1 MNKMLNGLHDS
12 TNVAMTENG
21 ATARRTTNSAVLDFF
36 SHGGALRG
44 AGASRAI
51 PLFDSAWA
59 ENPELALKAMFYFR
73 DVRGGQGQRQA
84 FRDQLK
90 YLVKLSPE
98 TVRKNLPLIS
108 EYGRWDDLYSLM
120 DTPLESDVLALFKSQ
135 LTEDMKAA
143 KEGANFSLLA
153 KWLKSE
159 NASSK
164 QTKLFARKTRK
175 FMGMDSKTYRKLLS
189 SLRAELDVVE
199 RKTSSNH
206 WDEIAY
212 SHVPSNAM
220 MKYRKAFRKH
230 DEVRFEDFIGKVN
243 AGEEKVNMGVTYPY
257 EIIHQIGVGYYSKG
271 NISDAEANALWNALP
286 NYVDGEPENAIC
298 VVDTSGSMHGTP
310 IEVALSLG
318 IYMAER
324 ASGPYKDHFITFSAT
339 PKLQKLEGT
348 GIKQKVKNM
357 NDAHWDMN
365 TNIEAVFNLIL
376 NVAVKN
382 ELAQDEI
389 VTKLYI
395 ISDMEFD
402 NCTGRGR
409 VNETLMQSIAAKYQA
424 HGYEMPFLVFWNVDA
439 RNKQQPMSMDDRGFQ
454 NVSGFSPAIFKA
466 LMENQN
472 LDAYGLM
479 LQVLENER
487 YAPLSV

>member
-1 MNKMLNGLHDS
+1 MNKMLNGLHDA
-12 TNVAMTENG
+12 TNTTRTENG
-21 ATARRTTNSAVLDFF
+21 AVARRTTNSAVLDFF

-51 PLFDSAWA
+51 PLFDAAWA

-73 DVRGGQGQRQA
+73 DVRGGQGQREA
-84 FRDQLK
+84 FRNQLK

-98 TVRKNLPLIS
+98 TVRKNLGFIS

-120 DTPLESDVLALFKSQ
+120 NTEVEDDVLALFKEQ
-135 LTEDMKAA
+135 LSVDMGAA
-143 KEGANFSLLA
+143 TQDENFSLLA

-164 QTKLFARKTRK
+164 ETKELARKTRK
-175 FMGMDSKTYRKLLS
+175 YMGMSSKEYRKVLS
-189 SLRAELDVVE
+189 ELRKKLDVVE
-199 RKTSSNH
+199 RKTSGRKWN
-206 WDEIAY
+206 DINY

-230 DEVRFEDFIGKVN
+230 DGVRFEDFIGKVN
-243 AGEEKVNMGVTYPY
+243 SGEEKVNMATVYPY
-257 EIIHQIGVGYYSKG
+257 EIIHQIGVFGYGESK
-271 NISDAEANALWNALP
+271 ISDAEANALWNSLP
-286 NYVDGEPENAIC
+286 NYVEGEPENAIC
-298 VVDTSGSMHGTP
+298 VVDTSGSMSGTP

-324 ASGPYKDHFITFSAT
+324 AKGPYKDHFITFSSR
-339 PKLQKLEGT
+339 PRLQKLEGT

-357 NDAHWDMN
+357 AKADWQMN
-365 TNIEAVFNLIL
+365 TNLEAVFNLIL
-376 NVAVKN
+376 DVAVRN
-382 ELAQDEI
+382 NLSQDEL
-389 VTKLYI
+389 VSKLYI

-402 NCTGRGR
+402 SCTGR
-409 VNETLMQSIAAKYQA
+409 VNKTFMQNMSDKYAA

-439 RNKQQPMSMDDRGFQ
+439 RNKQHPMSMDDRGFQ
-454 NVSGFSPAIFKA
+454 NVSGFSPSIFKA

-479 LQVLENER
+479 LQVLLDER